1 MYNIQHLTIRGII
14 IRIFL
19 MPPFVFFWA
28 SDRPN
33 KGYIPL
39 RHLRSDQQAGNSS
52 SLILMS
58 STEGCSEENFLH
70 EIGAWNVESEGSAAA
85 MDEEKIALKDG

>member
-1 MYNIQHLTIRGII
+1 
-14 IRIFL
+14 
-19 MPPFVFFWA
+19 
-28 SDRPN
+28 
-33 KGYIPL
+33 
-39 RHLRSDQQAGNSS
+39 
-52 SLILMS
+52 MS